1 MRRLR
6 PPPSEEI
13 QVQEELLMTDNIA
26 MNKTDE
32 AFANENEVLD
42 MNAAVKIKRAKL
54 ANKTD
59 TEKIEGIWQNSVN
72 DEASDATVAKE
83 ETRPSAPSWHVA
95 FGSACYGPEYL
106 DCLSM
111 YLDTAT
117 ARCSTTCQCM
127 PSTKCCE
134 RCSASVRC
142 RTWHRTQ

>member
-59 TEKIEGIWQNSVN
+59 TEKIEGIWQNGVN
-72 DEASDATVAKE
+72 DKTNNVTVVKRKLGRQHPVGMQPLGVRAMAE
-83 ETRPSAPSWHVA
+83 SAWKV
-95 FGSACYGPEYL
+95 
-106 DCLSM
+106 
-111 YLDTAT
+111 
-117 ARCSTTCQCM
+117 CQC
-127 PSTKCCE
+127 
-134 RCSASVRC
+134 
-142 RTWHRTQ
+142 TQA